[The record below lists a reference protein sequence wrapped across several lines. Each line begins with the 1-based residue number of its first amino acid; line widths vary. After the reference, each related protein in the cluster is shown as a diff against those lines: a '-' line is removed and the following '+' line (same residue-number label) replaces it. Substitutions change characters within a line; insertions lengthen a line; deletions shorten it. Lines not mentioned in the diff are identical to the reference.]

1 MWRLS
6 RYEKGFMTFVCLI
19 VGNLLLAFLVA
30 AFIMPFG
37 IVMGGTT
44 GIGIVLG
51 DLFPSLD
58 VALVVLALNMVLLLV
73 GLAVLGKKFFLTTVT
88 SSLMYPVALGVIER
102 IPGIDCLTD
111 DPVLAAIFAGCLM
124 GIALGLVMRVGSSTG
139 GMDVVALVLHRWT
152 HLPLATLVYVTDFVV
167 MGSQA
172 FLSNSEQVL
181 LGLLVL
187 VLETILLDKAMLVGK
202 AQVQLFVVSG
212 KYEEIRRA
220 LILQA
225 KVGVTMI
232 KMETGFKGNEAFGV
246 LCVVHRREVYDVTEL
261 ICSIDPEAF
270 ITIAQI
276 NEVRGNGFTSEKIPL
291 PTEEAVVSAR

>member
-51 DLFPSLD
+51 NLFPSLD

>member
-88 SSLMYPVALGVIER
+88 SSLMYPVALCVIER

-291 PTEEAVVSAR
+291 PAEEAVVSAR

>member
-37 IVMGGTT
+37 IAMGGTT

-51 DLFPSLD
+51 NLFPSLD

-111 DPVLAAIFAGCLM
+111 DPVLAAIFAWCLM

-232 KMETGFKGNEAFGV
+232 KMETGFKGHEAFGV

-291 PTEEAVVSAR
+291 PAEEAVVSAR